1 MFFQDRR
8 DAGRALA
15 RALRELSGL
24 DDAIVLALPRGG
36 VPVAFE
42 VARALRL
49 PLDVFVVRKLGVPG
63 EEELAMGALAS
74 GGVVVLNHD
83 VVQTLHIRQSA
94 IDAVIARE
102 QLEIERREALYR
114 AGRPPLSL
122 QGRTVILV
130 DDGLAT
136 GSTMKAA
143 VRALRPVADRLIVA
157 IPVAAAFTCAELR
170 TEVDDLVCLHTPGHF
185 FAVGQFYR
193 HFDQTTDDEVRTLLA
208 EAQQPGDSPQAA

>member
-1 MFFQDRR
+1 MLFQDRR
-8 DAGRALA
+8 DAGRSL
-15 RALRELSGL
+15 
-24 DDAIVLALPRGG
+24 
-36 VPVAFE
+36 
-42 VARALRL
+42 ARALRL

>member
-1 MFFQDRR
+1 MFFQDRH

-15 RALRELSGL
+15 RALRPLPGL

-42 VARALRL
+42 VARDLRL

-83 VVQTLHIRQSA
+83 VVRTLHIRQA
-94 IDAVIARE
+94 TIDAVIARE

-114 AGRPPLSL
+114 AGRPPLTL
-122 QGRTVILV
+122 EGRTVILV

-170 TEVDDLVCLHTPGHF
+170 TEVDDLVCLHHPGHF
-185 FAVGQFYR
+185 FAIGQFYR
-193 HFDQTTDDEVRTLLA
+193 QFDQTTDDEVRTLLA

>member
-1 MFFQDRR
+1 MFFQDRH

-15 RALRELSGL
+15 RALRPLPGL

-42 VARALRL
+42 VARDLRL

-83 VVQTLHIRQSA
+83 VVQTLHIRQA
-94 IDAVIARE
+94 TIDAVIARE

-114 AGRPPLSL
+114 AGRPPLTL
-122 QGRTVILV
+122 EGRTVILV

-193 HFDQTTDDEVRTLLA
+193 QFDQTTDDEVRTLLA